1 MKKLL
6 LLLMTGFCSPVIH
19 AQQQTAD
26 FTEASE
32 ICFPDSLSRIS
43 EGSSDSLIYF
53 TGGFVTPVHFAVNR
67 DVPQPNDRL
76 EPAFGLLDEIRH
88 DPVYRLTYIWIGGSA
103 SPEGP
108 TDWNLRLG
116 QRRADALTRLI
127 GDQTGLSAEWF
138 RTDNLGEDWTS
149 FERMLASDRRIPKR
163 DEVLEILRSTPDNEA
178 RKRKIRDLDS
188 GQTWQQIIRELFPPL
203 RNARMVIVYQRPKN
217 DGIGAEAAFPA
228 PLLRVAEQP
237 FPAAGLPAVPER
249 GCGCGKWLIAAKTN
263 LLFDAALVANL
274 GIEISPCTHWSLD
287 IPVWYSPYNITS
299 RRNIRLLAVQPE
311 IRWWPEEA
319 LRGHFIGLHT
329 HVAGFNIALDDYARY
344 QDPNHA
350 LWGLGLSYGYALP
363 LGRAQRWGL
372 EFTLGAGFAK
382 YRYDAYR
389 NRENGQK
396 FASGSDCYWG
406 ITRAGITLS
415 YKWDLSR
422 KNPKN

>member
-6 LLLMTGFCSPVIH
+6 LLLMAGFCSPVIH

-32 ICFPDSLSRIS
+32 ICFPDSLSRIP
-43 EGSSDSLIYF
+43 GDSSDSLIYF
-53 TGGFVTPVHFAVNR
+53 TGGFVTPVHYAVNR

-88 DPVYRLTYIWIGGSA
+88 DPVYRLTFVWIGGSA

-108 TDWNLRLG
+108 AGWNRSLG
-116 QRRADALTRLI
+116 QRRADALVRLI
-127 GDQTGLSAEWF
+127 GDQTGLSEEWF
-138 RTDNLGEDWTS
+138 RTDSLGEDWTS
-149 FERMLASDRRIPKR
+149 FERMLAASRHIPKR

-178 RKRKIRDLDS
+178 RKRKISDLDS
-188 GQTWQQIIRELFPPL
+188 GQTWQQIIREFFPPL

-237 FPAAGLPAVPER
+237 LPAAGLPAAPER
-249 GCGCGKWLIAAKTN
+249 GCSCGKWLIAAKTN

-372 EFTLGAGFAK
+372 EFPLGAGFAK

>member
-43 EGSSDSLIYF
+43 GGSSDSLIYF

-76 EPAFGLLDEIRH
+76 KPAFGLLDEIRH
-88 DPVYRLTYIWIGGSA
+88 DPVYRLSYIWIGGSA

-108 TDWNLRLG
+108 ADWNLRLG

-178 RKRKIRDLDS
+178 RKRKIRDLDG
-188 GQTWQQIIRELFPPL
+188 GQTWKQIIRELFPPL

-217 DGIGAEAAFPA
+217 DSIGAEAAFPA

-237 FPAAGLPAVPER
+237 LPAAGLPAAPER
-249 GCGCGKWLIAAKTN
+249 GCSCGKWLIAAKTN

-274 GIEISPCTHWSLD
+274 GIEISPCAHWSLD

-319 LRGHFIGLHT
+319 CGAISSVCIPT
-329 HVAGFNIALDDYARY
+329 
-344 QDPNHA
+344 
-350 LWGLGLSYGYALP
+350 LP
-363 LGRAQRWGL
+363 
-372 EFTLGAGFAK
+372 
-382 YRYDAYR
+382 
-389 NRENGQK
+389 
-396 FASGSDCYWG
+396 ASTSPSTTTPA
-406 ITRAGITLS
+406 TRTPTTRSGVWA
-415 YKWDLSR
+415 
-422 KNPKN
+422 

>member
-1 MKKLL
+1 M
-6 LLLMTGFCSPVIH
+6 
-19 AQQQTAD
+19 
-26 FTEASE
+26 
-32 ICFPDSLSRIS
+32 
-43 EGSSDSLIYF
+43 Y
-53 TGGFVTPVHFAVNR
+53 
-67 DVPQPNDRL
+67 
-76 EPAFGLLDEIRH
+76 
-88 DPVYRLTYIWIGGSA
+88 
-103 SPEGP
+103 
-108 TDWNLRLG
+108 
-116 QRRADALTRLI
+116 
-127 GDQTGLSAEWF
+127 
-138 RTDNLGEDWTS
+138 
-149 FERMLASDRRIPKR
+149 KR
-163 DEVLEILRSTPDNEA
+163 
-178 RKRKIRDLDS
+178 
-188 GQTWQQIIRELFPPL
+188 Q
-203 RNARMVIVYQRPKN
+203 
-217 DGIGAEAAFPA
+217 
-228 PLLRVAEQP
+228 
-237 FPAAGLPAVPER
+237 
-249 GCGCGKWLIAAKTN
+249 

-372 EFTLGAGFAK
+372 EFTIGAGFAK